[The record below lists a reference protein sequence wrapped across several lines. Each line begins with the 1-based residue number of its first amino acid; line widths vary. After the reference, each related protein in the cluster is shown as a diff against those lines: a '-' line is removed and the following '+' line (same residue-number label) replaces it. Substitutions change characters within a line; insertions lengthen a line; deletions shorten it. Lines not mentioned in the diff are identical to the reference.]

1 MIALHEIRADL
12 IDIPCTHTFCNLL
25 AEMLKKEFTASLPR
39 KLSYLVAKKPISGLS
54 NALDYSRFGGS
65 VFLGLKK
72 VVVKSHG
79 SSKAKSIKPS
89 VYQALDACRGGLI
102 GMMEDMLGAAEGAEG
117 TDNA

>member
-1 MIALHEIRADL
+1 M
-12 IDIPCTHTFCNLL
+12 
-25 AEMLKKEFTASLPR
+25 
-39 KLSYLVAKKPISGLS
+39 
-54 NALDYSRFGGS
+54 
-65 VFLGLKK
+65 FLGLKK